1 MADPIDI
8 LKIIVWLDKHNVKNY
23 DIKKDGRVDVL
34 GSVRLFN
41 KKLKEISIQFG
52 EIKGD
57 FDCSN
62 NELILLKGCPQKI
75 TVYLALNFFDSFQ
88 GLKSWIFATIKQY
101 AYFFRTTFKRCQFVI
116 RTIEISRDFLRT
128 TFK

>member
-41 KKLKEISIQFG
+41 KKLKEI
-52 EIKGD
+52 
-57 FDCSN
+57 
-62 NELILLKGCPQKI
+62 LLKI
-75 TVYLALNFFDSFQ
+75 
-88 GLKSWIFATIKQY
+88 
-101 AYFFRTTFKRCQFVI
+101 
-116 RTIEISRDFLRT
+116 
-128 TFK
+128 